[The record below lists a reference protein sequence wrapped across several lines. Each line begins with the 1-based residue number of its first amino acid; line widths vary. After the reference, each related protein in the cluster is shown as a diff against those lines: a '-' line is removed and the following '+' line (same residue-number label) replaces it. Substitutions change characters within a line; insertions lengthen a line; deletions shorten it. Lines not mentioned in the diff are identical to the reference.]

1 MSSKVAGNPEA
12 RISRETLT
20 LILAGGSGSR
30 LHDLTRWHA
39 KPAVPFGGTY
49 KTIDFPLSNCIN
61 SDLRRIFI
69 LTQYK
74 SHSLNKHI
82 LQGWHLLHPE
92 LNEFIE
98 LLPAQQ
104 RTGDCWYLGT
114 ADAVRQNLDIL
125 REQQPQRVL
134 ILAGDHVY
142 KMDYR
147 HMLRRHL
154 DSGADLTIGCLPVPL
169 AEARQFGVIA
179 VDGDGWVR
187 RFDEKPA
194 APQPWPENPD
204 QALASMGIYVFELRF
219 LEEVLER
226 NVDGRRPGH
235 DFGCDILP
243 ALLDRAR
250 VAAYEFRDPQTGRPG
265 YWRDVG
271 TVDAYYEAHMDLLA
285 VTPQLDLYDRDW
297 PVWTYQE
304 QAPPCKFVFDN
315 DQRRGQALDSMIA
328 SGCIISGGT
337 VRHSLLGTQVRVN
350 SFALV
355 EDSVILPN
363 VDIGRGCRLRRV
375 VVDSN
380 CKIPP
385 GTVIGFDAA
394 TDARRFHVS
403 PRGVTLVSADML
415 AQAVPHSHVA

>member
-1 MSSKVAGNPEA
+1 MSSRAPVPRHA
-12 RISRETLT
+12 RVSRDTLT
-20 LILAGGSGSR
+20 LILAGGSGTR

-61 SDLRRIFI
+61 SDLRRIFV

-74 SHSLNKHI
+74 SHSLNQHI
-82 LQGWHLLHPE
+82 LKGWHLLHPE

-104 RTGDCWYLGT
+104 RTGDGWYLGT

-125 REQQPQRVL
+125 REQRPQLVL

-147 HMLRRHL
+147 LLLQRHL
-154 DSGADLTIGCLPVPL
+154 DCGADVTIGCVPVPL
-169 AEARQFGVIA
+169 AEAPEFGVIA
-179 VDGDGWVR
+179 VDDAGWVR

-194 APQPWPENPD
+194 VPPPWPGNPA
-204 QALASMGIYVFELRF
+204 QALASMGIYVFERTF
-219 LEEVLER
+219 LERVLEHQLA
-226 NVDGRRPGH
+226 GQRPGH
-235 DFGCDILP
+235 DFGRDIIP
-243 ALLDRAR
+243 ALLGRAR
-250 VAAYEFRDPQTGRPG
+250 IAAYDFRDPETGEPA

-271 TVDAYYEAHMDLLA
+271 TVDAYYEAHMDLLS

-315 DQRRGQALDSMIA
+315 DQRRGQALDSMVA
-328 SGCIISGGT
+328 SGCIVSGGT
-337 VRHSLLGTQVRVN
+337 VRRSSLGAHVRVN

-375 VVDSN
+375 VVDTN
-380 CKIPP
+380 CAIPA

-394 TDARRFHVS
+394 ADARRFHVS
-403 PRGVTLVSADML
+403 PRGVTLVSAEML
-415 AQAVPHSHVA
+415 AESAPHSHVA